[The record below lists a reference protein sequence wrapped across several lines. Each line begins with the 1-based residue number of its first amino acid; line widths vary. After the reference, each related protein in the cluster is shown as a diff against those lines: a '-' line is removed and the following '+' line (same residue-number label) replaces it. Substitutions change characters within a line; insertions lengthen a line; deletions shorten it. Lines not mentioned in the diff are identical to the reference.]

1 MSRAAASTE
10 SIGVGKGALAAL
22 VVVGTALALLLIVR
36 ARPAPD
42 PFDPRSSAPDG
53 ATALVEL
60 LERSG
65 ADVTIGRIVPAPG
78 SDTRLLVLAD
88 QLDDEQRSAVIDFI
102 EASGVAIVAD
112 PSSTLHGG
120 PAVEGGSIEISGPP
134 LPTDRLDVDRETN
147 LRAGECNVAALE
159 SLRGLY
165 VPQGLLFP
173 VGPTDPKCFARSGN
187 SFVIVNSIGDGF
199 VVGLGDNEVFVNQ
212 YLRRADNAGLAVA
225 LLTPAPGSSVSI
237 VLGTGATAPV
247 SEVREIGEGE
257 DTLIDLVPDW
267 AWMALVLVASS
278 FVVFAVSRSV
288 RVGGVLDEP
297 LVTPIAG
304 SELVAATGNLM
315 QRAKHTPKAGW
326 LLQTQ
331 LHRDLCREFRIDIAA
346 PLVELDS
353 AVAARSSIP
362 AGDTDLTLRQTVS
375 TDVQLLALSGQI
387 DRIRKEVLT

>member
-1 MSRAAASTE
+1 MRRAAASTE

-42 PFDPRSSAPDG
+42 PFDPRSSAADG

-60 LERSG
+60 FERID
-65 ADVTIGRIVPAPG
+65 AAVTIGRTVPPPG
-78 SDTRLLVLAD
+78 TDTRLLVLAD
-88 QLDDEQRSAVIDFI
+88 QLDDEQRSATIDFI
-102 EASGVAIVAD
+102 EAGGVAIVAD
-112 PSSTLHGG
+112 PASTLHGG

-134 LPTDRLDVDRETN
+134 LPTDRLDVDLETN
-147 LRAGECNVAALE
+147 VSAGECNIAALE

-165 VPQGLLFP
+165 VPKGLLFP
-173 VGPTDPKCFARSGN
+173 VGPDEPKCFARSGN
-187 SFVIVNSIGDGF
+187 SFVIVNSIGDGI

-225 LLTPAPGSSVSI
+225 LLIPSPGGSVSI
-237 VLGTGATAPV
+237 VLGTGATAP
-247 SEVREIGEGE
+247 EVGEVGEGE

-267 AWMALVLVASS
+267 AWMALVLVASA
-278 FVVFAVSRSV
+278 FVAFAVSRSV

-315 QRAKHTPKAGW
+315 QRAKHTPQAGW

-331 LHRDLCREFRIDIAA
+331 LHRDLCSEFRIDIAA
-346 PLVELDS
+346 PLVDLDS

-362 AGDTDLTLRQTVS
+362 AGDVDRTLRQTVS

>member
-1 MSRAAASTE
+1 MSRAAASME
-10 SIGVGKGALAAL
+10 SIGVGKGAIAAL

-36 ARPAPD
+36 ARPASD
-42 PFDPRSSAPDG
+42 PFDPRSSAANG

-60 LERSG
+60 FVRSD
-65 ADVTIGRIVPAPG
+65 AVVTISRTVPAPG
-78 SDTRLLVLAD
+78 TDTRLLVLAD
-88 QLDDEQRSAVIDFI
+88 QLDDEQRLATIDFI
-102 EASGVAIVAD
+102 EAGGVAIVAD
-112 PSSTLHGG
+112 PASTLHGG

-134 LPTDRLDVDRETN
+134 LPTDRLDVDLETN
-147 LRAGECNVAALE
+147 LRAGECNIAALR

-165 VPQGLLFP
+165 VPEGLLFP
-173 VGPTDPKCFARSGN
+173 VGPAEPKCFARSSN
-187 SFVIVNSIGDGF
+187 SFVIVNSIGDGI

-225 LLTPAPGSSVSI
+225 LLIPSPGASVSI
-237 VLGTGATAPV
+237 VLGTDATAP
-247 SEVREIGEGE
+247 EVGEVGEGE

-267 AWMALVLVASS
+267 AWMAIVLVASA

-362 AGDTDLTLRQTVS
+362 AGDVDRTLRQTVS

>member
-10 SIGVGKGALAAL
+10 SSGVGKGALAAL
-22 VVVGTALALLLIVR
+22 LVVGTALALLLIVR
-36 ARPAPD
+36 ARPAPE
-42 PFDPRSSAPDG
+42 PFDPRSSSANG

-60 LERSG
+60 FERSDG
-65 ADVTIGRIVPAPG
+65 DVTIARAVPAPG
-78 SDTRLLVLAD
+78 TDTRLLVLAD
-88 QLDDEQRSAVIDFI
+88 LLDDEQRAGTLDFV
-102 EASGVAIVAD
+102 EAGGVAIVAD

-120 PAVEGGSIEISGPP
+120 PGMDGGSIEISGQQ
-134 LPTDRLDVDRETN
+134 LPTDRLDVDLETN
-147 LRAGECNVAALE
+147 LPAGECNLAALE

-165 VPQGLLFP
+165 VPQGVLFP
-173 VGPTDPKCFARSGN
+173 VGPTEGQCFARSGN
-187 SFVIVNSIGDGF
+187 SFVIVQPIGEGF

-225 LLTPAPGSSVSI
+225 LLTPAPGASVSI

-247 SEVREIGEGE
+247 SDVGEGE
-257 DTLIDLVPDW
+257 DTLVDLVPDW
-267 AWMALVLVASS
+267 AWMALILVASA

-297 LVTPIAG
+297 LATPIAG

-331 LHRDLCREFRIDIAA
+331 LHRDLCREFRVDVAA
-346 PLVELDS
+346 PLVDLDS
-353 AVAARSSIP
+353 AVAARSSIG
-362 AGDTDLTLRQTVS
+362 AGDVDLTLRQPVS
-375 TDVQLLALSGQI
+375 NDDQLLALSGQI

>member
-1 MSRAAASTE
+1 MNRAATSTE
-10 SIGVGKGALAAL
+10 SIGIGKGALAAL

-36 ARPAPD
+36 ARPALD
-42 PFDPRSSAPDG
+42 PFDPRSSAPNG

-60 LERSG
+60 FERSG
-65 ADVTIGRIVPAPG
+65 GEVTIGRNVPAPG
-78 SDTRLLVLAD
+78 ADTRLLVLAD
-88 QLDDEQRSAVIDFI
+88 QLDDEQRSATVDFI
-102 EASGVAIVAD
+102 EAGGVAIVAD
-112 PSSTLHGG
+112 PFSSLHGG
-120 PAVEGGSIEISGPP
+120 PAVEGGSIEISGPQ
-134 LPTDRLDVDRETN
+134 LPTDRLEVDLETN
-147 LRAGECNVAALE
+147 LRAGECNIAALE

-165 VPQGLLFP
+165 VPEGLLFP
-173 VGPTDPKCFARSGN
+173 VGPTEPQCFARSGN

-225 LLTPAPGSSVSI
+225 LLTPAPDSSVSI

-247 SEVREIGEGE
+247 SEVGEGE

-267 AWMALVLVASS
+267 AWMALVLMASA
-278 FVVFAVSRSV
+278 FVVFAVSRSI

-315 QRAKHTPKAGW
+315 QRAKHAPKAGW

-331 LHRDLCREFRIDIAA
+331 LHRDLCRKFRIDIAA

-353 AVAARSSIP
+353 AVAARSSIQ
-362 AGDTDLTLRQTVS
+362 AGDVDLTLRQTAS
-375 TDVQLLALSGQI
+375 NDAQLLALSGQI
-387 DRIRKEVLT
+387 NRIRKEVLT

>member
-147 LRAGECNVAALE
+147 LRSGECNVAALV

-173 VGPTDPKCFARSGN
+173 VGPTEPKCFARSGN

>member
-1 MSRAAASTE
+1 VSRTAASTE

-22 VVVGTALALLLIVR
+22 IVVGTALALLLIVR

-42 PFDPRSSAPDG
+42 PFDPRSSAANG

-60 LERSG
+60 FERSG
-65 ADVTIGRIVPAPG
+65 GEVAISRTVPAPG
-78 SDTRLLVLAD
+78 ADTRLLVLAD
-88 QLDDEQRSAVIDFI
+88 QLDDEQRSATVDFI
-102 EASGVAIVAD
+102 EAGGVAIVAD
-112 PSSTLHGG
+112 PFSTLHGG
-120 PAVEGGSIEISGPP
+120 PALEGGSIEISGPQ
-134 LPTDRLDVDRETN
+134 LPTDRLDVDLETN
-147 LRAGECNVAALE
+147 LRAGECNIAALE

-165 VPQGLLFP
+165 VPEGLLFP
-173 VGPTDPKCFARSGN
+173 VGPSEPQCFARNGN

-199 VVGLGDNEVFVNQ
+199 VVGLGDNEVFVNR

-247 SEVREIGEGE
+247 SEVGEVGEGE

-267 AWMALVLVASS
+267 AWMALVLVGSA
-278 FVVFAVSRSV
+278 FVVFAVSRSI

-315 QRAKHTPKAGW
+315 QRAKHAPKAGW

-331 LHRDLCREFRIDIAA
+331 LHRDLCREFRIDTAA
-346 PLVELDS
+346 PLVELDA

-362 AGDTDLTLRQTVS
+362 SGDVDLTLRQTAS
-375 TDVQLLALSGQI
+375 NDAQLLALSGQI

>member
-1 MSRAAASTE
+1 MTRAAASTE
-10 SIGVGKGALAAL
+10 SIDVGKGALAAL

-42 PFDPRSSAPDG
+42 PFDPRSSSADG

-60 LERSG
+60 FKRSD
-65 ADVTIGRIVPAPG
+65 AEVTIVRTVPAPG
-78 SDTRLLVLAD
+78 TDTRLLVLAD
-88 QLDDEQRSAVIDFI
+88 QLDDEQRSATIDFI
-102 EASGVAIVAD
+102 EAGGVAIVAD
-112 PSSTLHGG
+112 PVSTLHGG
-120 PAVEGGSIEISGPP
+120 PGVEGGSIEISGRQ
-134 LPTDRLDVDRETN
+134 LPTDRLDVDFETN
-147 LRAGECNVAALE
+147 LPAGECNITALE

-165 VPQGLLFP
+165 VPEGVLFP
-173 VGPTDPKCFARSGN
+173 VGPTEPQCFARSGN
-187 SFVIVNSIGDGF
+187 SFIIVNSIGDGF
-199 VVGLGDNEVFVNQ
+199 VVGVGDNEVFVNQ

-237 VLGTGATAPV
+237 VLGTGTAVTV
-247 SEVREIGEGE
+247 SEVGDGE

-267 AWMALVLVASS
+267 AWMALVLVASA

-315 QRAKHTPKAGW
+315 QRAKHTPKAAW

-331 LHRDLCREFRIDIAA
+331 LHRDLCREFRIDVGA
-346 PLVELDS
+346 PLIELDS
-353 AVAARSSIP
+353 AVTARSVI
-362 AGDTDLTLRQTVS
+362 AVGDVDRILRQTAS
-375 TDVQLLALSGQI
+375 NDDQLLALSGQI